1 MADTRIAIGV
11 DVGGSGI
18 KVAAVDTTTGQLLT
32 DRLRVA
38 TPNPSTPE
46 AVCASITRLV
56 KRVSTAA
63 NDTAAPVGVGIPSVV
78 IGGVSLTAAN
88 IDKGWEGFDADSHL
102 TGLLKRDV
110 TVLND
115 ADAAGL
121 AEIRF
126 GAGKDV
132 SGVVLLL
139 TLGTGVGSGLFV
151 DGELVPNTELGHME
165 IRGRDAERRSAAAAR
180 VRRGL
185 SWKAW
190 ANDLDE
196 HLHAID
202 RILWPGLI
210 ILGGGVS
217 KRSDRFIPRLT
228 VRPPVV
234 PAQLQND
241 AGIVGAAMAAAEK
254 FQPTAASTPRRRSP
268 GGARS
273 VTPSRAARA
282 TAPRSPTR

>member
-1 MADTRIAIGV
+1 MADRRIAIGV

-18 KVAAVDTTTGQLLT
+18 KVAAVDTTTGELLT

-38 TPNPSTPE
+38 TPEPSTPE
-46 AVCASITRLV
+46 AIVASIGRLV
-56 KRVSTAA
+56 RRVGTALK
-63 NDTAAPVGVGIPSVV
+63 DTKAPVGVGMPCVV
-78 IGGVSLTAAN
+78 IGGITLTAAN
-88 IDKGWEGFDADSHL
+88 IDQGWVGYEADNEL
-102 TGLLKRDV
+102 TRVLKRDV

-126 GAGKDV
+126 GAGRDKP
-132 SGVVLLL
+132 GVVLLL

-151 DGELVPNTELGHME
+151 DGKLVPNTELGHVE

-190 ANDLDE
+190 TNDLDE

-202 RILWPGLI
+202 RILWPSLI

-217 KRSDRFIPRLT
+217 KRADRFLPRLT

-241 AGIVGAAMAAAEK
+241 AGIVGAALAAAER
-254 FQPTAASTPRRRSP
+254 F
-268 GGARS
+268 
-273 VTPSRAARA
+273 
-282 TAPRSPTR
+282 APA

>member
-1 MADTRIAIGV
+1 MAGSPIAIGV

-18 KVAAVDTTTGQLLT
+18 KVAAVDIVTGQLAS

-56 KRVSTAA
+56 KRVSTAVK
-63 NDTAAPVGVGIPSVV
+63 NTGAPVGVGIPSVV

-88 IDKGWEGFDADSHL
+88 IDKGWEGFDADGHL

-110 TVLND
+110 IVLND

-121 AEIRF
+121 AEMRF
-126 GAGKDV
+126 GAGRDKA
-132 SGVVLLL
+132 GVVLLL

-151 DGELVPNTELGHME
+151 DGKLVPNTELGHME

-190 ANDLDE
+190 ASDLDE

-202 RILWPGLI
+202 RILWPNLI

-217 KRSDRFIPRLT
+217 KRGDRFLPRLT
-228 VRPPVV
+228 ARPPVV
-234 PAQLQND
+234 TAELLND
-241 AGIVGAAMAAAEK
+241 AGIVGAALAAAER
-254 FQPTAASTPRRRSP
+254 FEVA
-268 GGARS
+268 
-273 VTPSRAARA
+273 
-282 TAPRSPTR
+282 

>member
-1 MADTRIAIGV
+1 VPASKEPRIAIGV

-18 KVAAVDTTTGQLLT
+18 KVAAVDVGTGQLAS

-46 AVCASITRLV
+46 AVCASIARLV
-56 KRVSTAA
+56 KRVSIAVKST
-63 NDTAAPVGVGIPSVV
+63 TAPVGVGIPSVV

-88 IDKGWEGFDADSHL
+88 IDKGWEGFDADTHL
-102 TGLLKRDV
+102 TGILKRDV
-110 TVLND
+110 IVLND

-121 AEIRF
+121 AEMRF
-126 GAGKDV
+126 GAGKGKD
-132 SGVVLLL
+132 GVVLLL

-151 DGELVPNTELGHME
+151 DGKLVPNTELGHME

-202 RILWPGLI
+202 RILWPNLMI
-210 ILGGGVS
+210 IGGGVS
-217 KRSDRFIPRLT
+217 KRADRFLPRLT

-234 PAQLQND
+234 PAVLQND
-241 AGIVGAAMAAAEK
+241 AGIVGTAMAAAER
-254 FQPTAASTPRRRSP
+254 FEP
-268 GGARS
+268 ARS
-273 VTPSRAARA
+273 
-282 TAPRSPTR
+282 

>member
-1 MADTRIAIGV
+1 MADNRIAIGV

-18 KVAAVDTTTGQLLT
+18 KVAAVDVTTGQLVS

-38 TPNPSTPE
+38 TPTPSTPE
-46 AVCASITRLV
+46 AMVPAITRLV
-56 KRVSTAA
+56 RRVAA
-63 NDTAAPVGVGIPSVV
+63 AVKDTTAPVGVGVPCVV
-78 IGGVSLTAAN
+78 IDGVTLTAAN
-88 IDKGWEGFDADSHL
+88 IDPAWVGYEADRRL
-102 TGLLKRDV
+102 TATLKREV

-121 AEIRF
+121 AEMRF
-126 GAGKDV
+126 GAGRGKT
-132 SGVVLLL
+132 GVVLLL

-151 DGELVPNTELGHME
+151 DGKLVPNTELGHME

-190 ANDLDE
+190 AADLDE

-202 RILWPGLI
+202 RILWPSLI

-217 KRSDRFIPRLT
+217 KRADRFLPRLT
-228 VRPPVV
+228 ARPPIV
-234 PAQLQND
+234 PAELLND
-241 AGIVGAAMAAAEK
+241 AGIVGAALAAAER
-254 FQPTAASTPRRRSP
+254 FE
-268 GGARS
+268 
-273 VTPSRAARA
+273 PS
-282 TAPRSPTR
+282 

>member
-1 MADTRIAIGV
+1 MAEQTIAIGV

-18 KVAAVDTTTGQLLT
+18 KVAAVDMSTGELAS

-46 AVCASITRLV
+46 AVCASIGRLV
-56 KRVSTAA
+56 KRVSTAVR
-63 NDTAAPVGVGIPSVV
+63 NTAAPVGVGIPSVV

-88 IDKGWEGFDADSHL
+88 IDKGWEGFDADRHL

-110 TVLND
+110 IVLND

-121 AEIRF
+121 AEMRF
-126 GAGKDV
+126 GAGRDKG
-132 SGVVLLL
+132 GVVLLL

-151 DGELVPNTELGHME
+151 DGKLVPNTELGHME

-202 RILWPGLI
+202 RILWPNLI

-217 KRSDRFIPRLT
+217 KRSDRFLPRLT

-234 PAQLQND
+234 TAELLND
-241 AGIVGAAMAAAEK
+241 AGIVGAALAAAEK
-254 FQPTAASTPRRRSP
+254 FQPA
-268 GGARS
+268 
-273 VTPSRAARA
+273 
-282 TAPRSPTR
+282 